1 MGSKVAFVA
10 IFTKFGGKKPF
21 CKLLKDLSSGFAFF
35 YIELP
40 VRPLGGAKGVK
51 WGSKVTFAPIFTK
64 FGGKEPFCKLLKDL
78 SSNFDCFNLSSPF
91 DP

>member
-51 WGSKVTFAPIFTK
+51 WGSK
-64 FGGKEPFCKLLKDL
+64 GGQKSLLL
-78 SSNFDCFNLSSPF
+78 QSSPNLVGKSLF
-91 DP
+91 ASY